1 MRKNYS
7 LLMLLALGLSGLVA
21 GAYAQTTASVWD
33 GIYTD
38 AQATRGAAAYGSYCA
53 SCHGATLAGTGEAP
67 ALAGGQ
73 FVGDFNSETVGD
85 IFDRIRTTMPLA
97 APGSLTRNQYAD
109 ILAYI
114 LKANSFPAGAK
125 ELDRRSEY
133 LKAIK
138 FEAAKPRKGASAT
151 PAAPPVQAASAAPAA
166 PVRAAGAGGRAR
178 IVPADLTALA
188 QADQA
193 SGVLSPAASD
203 PRNAPNSQPNPY
215 KADPFFFKMPAG
227 RSMGSTSAVA
237 TDSKGHVWIAER
249 CGAND
254 CAGSTLD
261 PIMEFDA
268 RGNFIKAFGTGMLLF
283 PHGFFID
290 AQDHL
295 WITDNHVGDG
305 KGEVVMEFTQDGKL
319 LRTLGKPGVSGSG
332 PDTFHEP
339 DAVLVAP
346 DGSIFVTD
354 GHMPGPSTNA
364 RVVKFDKNGTFI
376 KQWGGHGIQPGQF
389 DVPHCLAMDSKGRLY
404 VGDRWNN
411 RIQVFDQDGKLLQI
425 LTQFGRPSGIFIDK
439 HDILYVT
446 DSESRTPVG
455 YGYNPDWKRGIRVGS
470 VKDGIVTAF
479 IPDTDPNPD
488 AGATSGAE
496 GIWADDKGVI
506 YGAQV
511 EQKAVVRYT
520 RQ

>member
-1 MRKNYS
+1 MRKTYS
-7 LLMLLALGLSGLVA
+7 FLIVIGLGLA
-21 GAYAQTTASVWD
+21 GVLAARAQGTASVWD
-33 GIYTD
+33 GIYTE
-38 AQATRGAAAYGSYCA
+38 AQAARGATAFAGSCA
-53 SCHGATLAGTGEAP
+53 GCHGGNLAGSGEAP
-67 ALAGGQ
+67 ALEGAQ
-73 FVGDFNSETVGD
+73 FLGDFNDETVGD
-85 IFDRIRTTMPLA
+85 IFDRVRTTMPLDN
-97 APGSLTRNQYAD
+97 PGGLSRDQYAD
-109 ILAYI
+109 ILAFI
-114 LKANSFPAGAK
+114 LKSNGFPAGAK

-138 FEAAKPRKGASAT
+138 FEAGNPHKAAANI
-151 PAAPPVQAASAAPAA
+151 PAAGGNRPARVA
-166 PVRAAGAGGRAR
+166 
-178 IVPADLTALA
+178 PADLAALA
-188 QADQA
+188 AADRS
-193 SGVLSPAASD
+193 SGLLSAAAPD
-203 PRNAPNSQPNPY
+203 PRNAPNSQPNSY
-215 KADPFFFKMPAG
+215 RADTNFFKMSPG

-237 TDSKGHVWIAER
+237 TDSKGHVWVAER

-268 RGNFIKAFGTGMLLF
+268 QGNFIKAFGGGLILF
-283 PHGFFID
+283 PHGFYID
-290 AQDHL
+290 HQDHI
-295 WITDNHVGDG
+295 WITDNHVGNG
-305 KGEVVMEFTQDGKL
+305 KGEVVLEFNQDGHL
-319 LRTLGKPGVSGSG
+319 LRTLGKPGVSGNG

-339 DAVLVAP
+339 NAVLVAP
-346 DGSIFVTD
+346 DGSIFVSD
-354 GHMPGPSTNA
+354 GHTAGAAANA
-364 RVVKFDKNGTFI
+364 RVVKFDKDGKFVR
-376 KQWGGHGIQPGQF
+376 QWGGHGIGPGQF

-425 LTQFGRPSGIFIDK
+425 LTQFSRPSGIYIDK
-439 HDILYVT
+439 HDVLYVT
-446 DSESRTPVG
+446 DSESRAPMG

-470 VKDGIVTAF
+470 LKDGVVTAF

-520 RQ
+520 RR